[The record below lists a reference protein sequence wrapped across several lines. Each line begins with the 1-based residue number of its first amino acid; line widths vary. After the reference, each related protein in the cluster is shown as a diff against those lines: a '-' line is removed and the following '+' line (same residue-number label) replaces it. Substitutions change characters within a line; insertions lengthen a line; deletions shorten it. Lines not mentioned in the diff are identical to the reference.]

1 MATQI
6 NLDASIQDN
15 SVQNKVQ
22 SEKLPNN
29 QVLIS
34 FGKNVRTKEVQN
46 REIDWDEFINN
57 FILQPKEHVIKYD
70 NRKRDEKTF
79 KLICDNNKIVE
90 LDHAEAIKQL
100 ISIEKK
106 TNLPY
111 FVGGHFEPAQRNN
124 KNLQF
129 RSLLV
134 LDIDK
139 YPEGIE
145 QLELKL
151 EQELKDFE
159 YVAYSTPSHTNNI
172 ACVRVLI
179 KCSEYIEPTAYNR
192 IVSNFSKTL
201 SFQEYIDQAS
211 NTPSQG
217 MLLPVVITI
226 ANQPDSE
233 VKYQYEFWSKRNIGS
248 LFDHKNFIC
257 KDKDIDTAR
266 QKSADKKDSKSSTK
280 IDKRSLSLE
289 KVNRLL
295 ELYPVSNLGY
305 QEWLEVGMAIH
316 HYFEGNEEGFKTW
329 DKWSATD
336 ARKERYNPEVIASTY
351 NSFHQEVEHPITMA
365 TIQKRVA
372 KNEIENFN
380 KSEKI
385 KLVKNIGGYDFVLTD
400 DALYFITEKK
410 DDFGIKKEVPV
421 RVSDYIELKGQG
433 QNSEGQYCTIMSIID
448 RKKIKKEIFIPLVA
462 KNDVLK
468 QHLLDAGLNFNPLHF
483 IPLTVYILVNKT
495 DTNVS
500 MIYRLGWN
508 ADLSC
513 YNLLSKD
520 GLQTFYRNREE
531 TRQLNVL
538 EFKMKQNELLQ
549 QKGTLKEWQDNIAK
563 LAKNNSNLCCA
574 LYTAFTP
581 IFFTPL
587 NREGVILHF
596 FGESSKGKSV
606 MLGVAGSV
614 WGNYG
619 KGYIPWN
626 GTANGIENLA
636 LQKNDSLLCLDEL
649 TNLKTREVI
658 EQVAYLII
666 NGQSKNRADSKGV
679 GFGNRTTKTWNTMV
693 MSTGEPS
700 FAAHIAHLSGEI
712 KGGQT
717 VRFIDIPA
725 VISAE
730 WGVFEDLHDK
740 ENPKQ
745 FAEFL
750 RDVCSQYKGTAIY
763 AFLDYIFIENSFDDI
778 LKEIELLKTEWLD
791 LNLPA
796 NATSQVGRVAEV
808 LSIIAATGVIA
819 TRSGVLPVEYG
830 FTKTAAF
837 ENVAKI
843 FKRWLNEIEDYTT
856 PSEVKVIKQRLIK
869 LWLENQNNFYC
880 NGQEEWPRLPI
891 QHRCVGIMS
900 KKPDEQKHKFSI
912 IDQTVF
918 YVFQSALENE
928 ALKGLNLN
936 YCKKTMREKNYII
949 PYKEKQS
956 DGTIKNRS
964 IWNVHYAKTNSKMK
978 CYRLNLEALGIAEN
992 TNNAPAQ
999 IIPMVVPANYEE
1011 EERTAIQ
1018 AENLN

>member
-1 MATQI
+1 MNKQTI
-6 NLDASIQDN
+6 DVSIQNDSIGDN
-15 SVQNKVQ
+15 IQTEKVTT
-22 SEKLPNN
+22 N

-46 REIDWDEFINN
+46 EEINWDEFINN
-57 FILQPKEHVIKYD
+57 FILKPKEHIVGYD

-79 KLICDNNKIVE
+79 KFVYDNNKIVE
-90 LDHAEAIKQL
+90 LDHLEAIKQVV
-100 ISIEKK
+100 SIEKK

-151 EQELKDFE
+151 EQELKDFD
-159 YVAYSTPSHTNNI
+159 YVAYSTPSHTSQVSCI
-172 ACVRVLI
+172 RVLI
-179 KCSEYIEPTAYNR
+179 RCSEYIEPKDYNG
-192 IVSNFSKTL
+192 IVNNFSKTL

-211 NTPSQG
+211 KTPSQG

-226 ANQPDSE
+226 TGQPDSE

-248 LFDHKNFIC
+248 LLDHKKFIYEERG
-257 KDKDIDTAR
+257 IDAVTKKSTNKKVSTA
-266 QKSADKKDSKSSTK
+266 TK
-280 IDKRSLSLE
+280 INKHRLNLQ
-289 KVNRLL
+289 KVDRLL
-295 ELYPVSNLGY
+295 ELYPVSNLNR
-305 QEWLEVGMAIH
+305 QEWLEVGMALH
-316 HYFEGNEEGFKTW
+316 HYYEGSEHGLAVW
-329 DKWSATD
+329 DHWSSTD
-336 ARKERYNPEVIASTY
+336 ENKDRYNPEIVAQTY
-351 NSFHQEVEHPITMA
+351 YSFQQEVEKPITML
-365 TIQKRVA
+365 TIQKKVA
-372 KNEIENFN
+372 KNKIDNFN

-385 KLVKNIGGYDFVLTD
+385 KLQKNIGGYDFILTD
-400 DALYFITEKK
+400 DALYYITEKK
-410 DDFGIKKEVPV
+410 DESGIKQEVPV

-433 QNSEGQYCTIMSIID
+433 QNSEGQYCFIMSIID
-448 RKKIKKEIFIPLVA
+448 RYKIKKDIFVPLVA
-462 KNDVLK
+462 KNDALK
-468 QHLLDAGLNFNPLHF
+468 QCLLDAGLNFNPMHF
-483 IPLTVYILVNKT
+483 FALTIYILVNKT

-500 MIYRLGWN
+500 IIYRLGWN
-508 ADLSC
+508 TDLSC
-513 YNLLSKD
+513 YNLPTKE
-520 GLQTFYRNREE
+520 GLQTFYKNRVE

-563 LAKNNSNLCCA
+563 FAKNNSNLCCA

-614 WGNYG
+614 WGNDG

-700 FAAHIAHLSGEI
+700 FAAHISNLGGEI

-730 WGVFEDLHDK
+730 YGVFEDLHDK

-745 FAEFL
+745 LAEFL
-750 RDVCSQYKGTAIY
+750 RDACSQYKGTAIY
-763 AFLDYIFIENSFDDI
+763 AFLNYILVENNFDDI
-778 LKEIELLKTEWLD
+778 LKE
-791 LNLPA
+791 
-796 NATSQVGRVAEV
+796 
-808 LSIIAATGVIA
+808 
-819 TRSGVLPVEYG
+819 
-830 FTKTAAF
+830 AF
-837 ENVAKI
+837 
-843 FKRWLNEIEDYTT
+843 
-856 PSEVKVIKQRLIK
+856 
-869 LWLENQNNFYC
+869 
-880 NGQEEWPRLPI
+880 
-891 QHRCVGIMS
+891 
-900 KKPDEQKHKFSI
+900 KK
-912 IDQTVF
+912 
-918 YVFQSALENE
+918 
-928 ALKGLNLN
+928 
-936 YCKKTMREKNYII
+936 
-949 PYKEKQS
+949 
-956 DGTIKNRS
+956 
-964 IWNVHYAKTNSKMK
+964 
-978 CYRLNLEALGIAEN
+978 
-992 TNNAPAQ
+992 
-999 IIPMVVPANYEE
+999 
-1011 EERTAIQ
+1011 
-1018 AENLN
+1018 

>member
-1 MATQI
+1 MNKQTIDVSIQ
-6 NLDASIQDN
+6 NDPIQDN
-15 SVQNKVQ
+15 IKTEKVTT
-22 SEKLPNN
+22 N

-34 FGKNVRTKEVQN
+34 LGENVRTKEVQN

-70 NRKRDEKTF
+70 NHKRDEKTF

-159 YVAYSTPSHTNNI
+159 YVAYSTPSHTSQVSCI
-172 ACVRVLI
+172 RVLI
-179 KCSEYIEPTAYNR
+179 RCNNYIEPKDYNR
-192 IVSNFSKTL
+192 IVNNFSQTL
-201 SFQEYIDQAS
+201 SFQDYIDQAS
-211 NTPSQG
+211 RTPSQG

-226 ANQPDSE
+226 KNQPDSE
-233 VKYQYEFWSKRNIGS
+233 VKYQYEFWSKRNVGN
-248 LFDHKNFIC
+248 LFDWKFYIN
-257 KDKDIDTAR
+257 KEEEIDTTR
-266 QKSADKKDSKSSTK
+266 QKSTDKKESRNRTK
-280 IDKRSLSLE
+280 IDKRIFSVE

-295 ELYPVSNLGY
+295 ELYPVSNLNY

-316 HYFEGNEEGFKTW
+316 HYYEGSEHGLAVW
-329 DKWSATD
+329 DHWSSTD
-336 ARKERYNPEVIASTY
+336 ENKDRYNPEVVASTY
-351 NSFHQEVEHPITMA
+351 YSFQLEVENPVTML
-365 TIQKRVA
+365 TIQQRVYTN
-372 KNEIENFN
+372 KVNNFN

-385 KLVKNIGGYDFVLTD
+385 KLQKNIGGYDFVLTD
-400 DALYFITEKK
+400 DTLYFITEKK
-410 DDFGIKKEVPV
+410 DDCGIKQEVPV

-433 QNSEGQYCTIMSIID
+433 QNSEGQYCFIMSIID
-448 RKKIKKEIFIPLVA
+448 RQRIKKDIFIPLVA

-468 QHLLDAGLNFNPLHF
+468 QHLLDAGLNFNPMHF
-483 IPLTVYILVNKT
+483 FALTIYILVNKT

-500 MIYRLGWN
+500 IIYRLGWN
-508 ADLSC
+508 TDLSC
-513 YNLLSKD
+513 YNLPTKE
-520 GLQTFYRNREE
+520 GLQTFYRDRVE

-549 QKGTLKEWQDNIAK
+549 QKGTLKEWQDNIPR

-693 MSTGEPS
+693 LSSGEPS
-700 FAAHIAHLSGEI
+700 FAAHIANLGGEI

-750 RDVCSQYKGTAIY
+750 RDACFQYKGTPIN
-763 AFLDYIFIENSFDDI
+763 AFLAYIFIENNFDDI

-808 LSIIAATGVIA
+808 LSIIAAAGVIA
-819 TRSGVLPVEYG
+819 TKSGVLPEKYG
-830 FTKTAAF
+830 FTKAGVF
-837 ENVAKI
+837 EDAVKI
-843 FKRWLNEIEDYTT
+843 FRRWLNEIEDYTI
-856 PSEVKVIKQRLIK
+856 PSEVKAIKQRLIK
-869 LWLENQNNFYC
+869 FWLDNHNNFYC
-880 NGQEEWPRLPI
+880 NGQEESLRPPI
-891 QHRCVGIMS
+891 QHKCVGIMS
-900 KKPDEQKHKFSI
+900 KKPEDRDHRFSI
-912 IDQTVF
+912 IDQPVF
-918 YVFQSALENE
+918 YVFQNVLESE

-936 YCKKTMREKNYII
+936 YCKKIMREKSYII
-949 PYKEKQS
+949 PYEEKYGDNQI
-956 DGTIKNRS
+956 TYRS
-964 IWNVHYAKTNSKMK
+964 AWMVHYAKTNNKMR
-978 CYRLNLEALGIAEN
+978 CYRLNLEALGIIESIQD
-992 TNNAPAQ
+992 APAQ

>member
-1 MATQI
+1 MTNQNI
-6 NLDASIQDN
+6 DISVKNYSIEDN
-15 SVQNKVQ
+15 RQTEKVTT
-22 SEKLPNN
+22 N
-29 QVLIS
+29 QVVIS

-46 REIDWDEFINN
+46 REIDWDEFVNDY
-57 FILQPKEHVIKYD
+57 ILKPREHVIRYD
-70 NRKRDEKTF
+70 NRKRDEKSF
-79 KLICDNNKIVE
+79 KFVYDNNNKIVE

-106 TNLPY
+106 TNLDY
-111 FVGGHFEPAQRNN
+111 FVGGYFEPAQRNN

-151 EQELKDFE
+151 EQELKEFE
-159 YVAYSTPSHTNNI
+159 YVAYSTPSHTSNI
-172 ACVRVLI
+172 ACARVLI
-179 KCSEYIEPTAYNR
+179 RCSEHIEPKAYNR

-211 NTPSQG
+211 KTPSQG

-226 ANQPDSE
+226 IDQPEEE
-233 VKYQYEFWSKRNIGS
+233 VKYQYEFWSKRNVGK
-248 LFDHKNFIC
+248 LFDHKKFVYEEQ
-257 KDKDIDTAR
+257 KIDTTR
-266 QKSADKKDSKSSTK
+266 QKSADKKESRSSTK
-280 IDKRSLSLE
+280 INKQSFSLE

-295 ELYPVSNLGY
+295 ELYPVSSLNR
-305 QEWLEVGMAIH
+305 QEWLEIGMALH
-316 HYFEGNEEGFKTW
+316 HYYEGSEQGLVTW
-329 DKWSATD
+329 DKWSSTD
-336 ARKERYNPEVIASTY
+336 EQKDRYNPEVIASTY
-351 NSFHQEVEHPITMA
+351 YSFQQGVENPITML
-365 TIQKRVA
+365 TIQKKVA
-372 KNEIENFN
+372 KNKIDNFN
-380 KSEKI
+380 KNEEI
-385 KLVKNIGGYDFVLTD
+385 KLQKNIGGYDFILTD
-400 DALYFITEKK
+400 DALYYITEKK
-410 DDFGIKKEVPV
+410 DDSGIKQEFPV

-433 QNSEGQYCTIMSIID
+433 QNSEGQYCFIMSIID
-448 RKKIKKEIFIPLVA
+448 RQRIKKDIFIPLVA
-462 KNDVLK
+462 KNDILK
-468 QHLLDAGLNFNPLHF
+468 QSLLDAGLNLNPMHF
-483 IPLTVYILVNKT
+483 SVLTVYIIANKT

-513 YNLLSKD
+513 YNLLSKE
-520 GLQTFYRNREE
+520 GLQTFYRNKEDQK
-531 TRQLNVL
+531 QLNVL

-549 QKGTLKEWQDNIAK
+549 QKGTLKEWQDNIAR
-563 LAKNNSNLCCA
+563 LAANNSNVSVA

-581 IFFTPL
+581 IFLTPL
-587 NREGVILHF
+587 NRDSTILHF

-614 WGNYG
+614 WGNHG

-679 GFGNRTTKTWNTMV
+679 GFGNRTTKTWNTIV

-700 FAAHIAHLSGEI
+700 FAAHMANHGCEI

-730 WGVFEDLHDK
+730 LGVFEDLHEFK

-745 FAEFL
+745 LAEFL
-750 RDVCSQYKGTAIY
+750 YDACVKYKGTAIN
-763 AFLDYIFIENSFDDI
+763 AFLNYIFVENDFDTI
-778 LKEIELLKTEWLD
+778 LDEIRPLKAEWLKIY
-791 LNLPA
+791 LPT
-796 NATSQVGRVAEV
+796 NATTQVGRVAEGF
-808 LSIIAATGVIA
+808 SIIAATTVIVI
-819 TRSGVLPVEYG
+819 RSGVLPAEYG

-843 FKRWLNEIEDYTT
+843 FMRWLNEIEDYTT

-869 LWLENQNNFYC
+869 FWSDNHNNFYC
-880 NGQEEWPRLPI
+880 NGQEESLRPPI
-891 QHRCVGIMS
+891 QHKCVGIMS
-900 KKPDEQKHKFSI
+900 KKPEDREHRFSI
-912 IDQTVF
+912 IDTTAF
-918 YVFQSALENE
+918 YVFKNVLENE
-928 ALKGLNLN
+928 VLKGLNLN
-936 YCKKTMREKNYII
+936 YCKKIIREQNYII
-949 PYKEKQS
+949 PYKEKKGE
-956 DGTIKNRS
+956 DKITYRS
-964 IWNVHYAKTNSKMK
+964 KWNVHYAKTNSKMK
-978 CYRLNLEALGIAEN
+978 CYRLNLEALGITEN
-992 TNNAPAQ
+992 TQDAPAQ
-999 IIPMVVPANYEE
+999 FITIAIPVNYEE
-1011 EERTAIQ
+1011 EERTVSA
-1018 AENLN
+1018 